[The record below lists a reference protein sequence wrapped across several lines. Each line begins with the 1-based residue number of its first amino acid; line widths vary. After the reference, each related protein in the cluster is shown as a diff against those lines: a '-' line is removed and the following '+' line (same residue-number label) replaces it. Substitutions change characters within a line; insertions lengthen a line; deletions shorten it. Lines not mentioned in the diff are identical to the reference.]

1 MPDKKENKVVFSE
14 TPVTII
20 SFLRLWLLSSSEI
33 WFSQMKDSHAM
44 IPKEAWCV
52 AKNETGVFP
61 IRLQELI
68 KTFGKEMC
76 QTSPVNVKKYI
87 NSQK

>member
-1 MPDKKENKVVFSE
+1 
-14 TPVTII
+14 
-20 SFLRLWLLSSSEI
+20 
-33 WFSQMKDSHAM
+33 MKDSHAM
-44 IPKEAWCV
+44 IPKEAWCG
-52 AKNETGVFP
+52 AENEIGVFP